1 VLLEVQPPLLRLLSG
16 IEGVASVFAQGEKL
30 PAFDLQCPLMSLPL
44 AFGTE
49 IDTIPAEIPY
59 IGVPHSRLSKW
70 RGRLGERRMP
80 RIGVAWAGST
90 AHKNNSKRS
99 IPLAQFASILKT
111 PGVEFVSIQKDLV
124 GSDAALLSDCRNVLH
139 LGEELSDFA
148 DTAAVISLLDL
159 VISADTSVAHLA
171 GAIGKPAWILIPLAP
186 DFRWLLAREDSP
198 WYPTARLFRQRQLGD
213 WNSVLERVRAALVCF
228 AEIG

>member
-1 VLLEVQPPLLRLLSG
+1 
-16 IEGVASVFAQGEKL
+16 
-30 PAFDLQCPLMSLPL
+30 
-44 AFGTE
+44 
-49 IDTIPAEIPY
+49 
-59 IGVPHSRLSKW
+59 
-70 RGRLGERRMP
+70 
-80 RIGVAWAGST
+80 
-90 AHKNNSKRS
+90 
-99 IPLAQFASILKT
+99 
-111 PGVEFVSIQKDLV
+111 VSIQKDLV

-198 WYPTARLFRQRQLGD
+198 WYPTARLFRQQQLGD